1 MNKLQQHEVIR
12 DWRTK
17 RMLVDGQ
24 CLVMLDKST
33 TKLRDLTELE
43 RRYFYEGKV
52 PTYRQAKCDRL

>member
-1 MNKLQQHEVIR
+1 MNKRNQQEVIR

-24 CLVMLDKST
+24 CLVMLDEST

-52 PTYRQAKCDRL
+52 PTYTQARRDRR